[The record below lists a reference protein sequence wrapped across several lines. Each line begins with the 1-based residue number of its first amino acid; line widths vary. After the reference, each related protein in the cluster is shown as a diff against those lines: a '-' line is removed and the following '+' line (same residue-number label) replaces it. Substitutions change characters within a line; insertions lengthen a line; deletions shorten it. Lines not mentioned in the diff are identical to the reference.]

1 MINALV
7 QQLRWSAHLSIGVMI
22 EKRQVQFA
30 AKVLVGGD
38 LIDDSLSVAR
48 FL

>member
-7 QQLRWSAHLSIGVMI
+7 QQLRGSAYLSIGVMI
-22 EKRQVQFA
+22 ERRLVQFA

-38 LIDDSLSVAR
+38 LSDDSLSVAR